1 MSATSEPLMPAGTP
15 GAAIPALIDDPLT
28 RARPSSLWRDTLSNI
43 LRQRSAV
50 VGLIILSILVLTAL
64 FAPVIATHN
73 PNASM
78 LNPPVGA
85 DGVRPPAEAGA
96 VKRSPPCIHALG
108 CPATKPQ
115 HLLGLDGNFRDVF
128 SRVVYGARISLGVGF
143 ASVILAILIG
153 TLIGAVAGYA
163 GGWVDNILMRL
174 MDVILAFPSLLLAIA
189 IVSALGRNL
198 FNALLAIGIVAIPIY
213 ARIVRSS
220 VLSIRESDFVTASR
234 ALGESGIGILL
245 RRILPNSL
253 TPIVVQGTLGIGGA
267 VLEIA
272 ALTYV
277 GVAGSLDV
285 PEWGS
290 MIAVESQQ
298 LFNAPHVILV
308 PGIAITLTVLGFNL
322 LGDGLRDALDPR
334 LNR

>member
-1 MSATSEPLMPAGTP
+1 MSVTSEPIGGGALPAGTP
-15 GAAIPALIDDPLT
+15 GAALPAAIDDPLART
-28 RARPSSLWRDTLSNI
+28 RPSSLWRDTIANV

-50 VGLIILSILVLTAL
+50 VGLLILSVLLLSAV
-64 FAPVIATHN
+64 FAPVIATHD

-78 LNPPVGA
+78 LQ
-85 DGVRPPAEAGA
+85 EHEQGA
-96 VKRSPPCIHALG
+96 VKRSAPCIHALG
-108 CPATKPQ
+108 CAADKPQ

-128 SRVVYGARISLGVGF
+128 SRVIYGARVSLGIGF
-143 ASVILAILIG
+143 ASVFLAILVG
-153 TLIGAVAGYA
+153 TLVGAIAGYA

-198 FNALLAIGIVAIPIY
+198 FNALLAIGIVAIPVY
-213 ARIVRSS
+213 ARIVRSQ
-220 VLSIRESDFVTASR
+220 VLSLRESDFVTASR
-234 ALGESGIGILL
+234 ALGETHVGILT

-272 ALTYV
+272 ALTFV

-290 MIAVESQQ
+290 MISVESQQ

-308 PGIAITLTVLGFNL
+308 PGLAITLTVLGFNL